1 MGVMTNRIKPE
12 KMRNATLS
20 EGTKNYLVAFRML
33 EDTGDVVTDQIATY
47 WGEDNVDA
55 MSEGLLDK
63 IEALREEILRVMML
77 QVRENL
83 WSVNRTAI

>member
-63 IEALREEILRVMML
+63 LEALREEILRVMML